1 MKQLSA
7 IKQGEKMVLVLKKSI
22 EKKSKTS
29 SKDIQGWIGG
39 SYSKSI
45 HFAERLV
52 ATGYLTTDRAKPQGF
67 LPTDKAKQL
76 FWVAL

>member
-29 SKDIQGWIGG
+29 SKDIQVWIGG

-45 HFAERLV
+45 HFAEQLV
-52 ATGYLTTDRAKPQGF
+52 ATGYLTTDKAKPQGF